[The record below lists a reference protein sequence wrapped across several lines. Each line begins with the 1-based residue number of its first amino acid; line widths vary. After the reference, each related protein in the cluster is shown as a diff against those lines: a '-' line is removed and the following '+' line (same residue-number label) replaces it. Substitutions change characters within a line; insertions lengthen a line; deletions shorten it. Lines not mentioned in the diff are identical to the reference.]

1 MTIEMQEETE
11 ESLNRF
17 NRTQGYTMSHDT
29 TLSDLR
35 CSRRRPGFSLVELLV
50 VIGIIALLISIL
62 MPVLGRAREMGRRTV
77 CLSNLRSLGQ
87 AMYLSGPGS
96 VIQGIGFRRYATP
109 YEARGTV
116 RLSGAGGAVRNV
128 FIQDVATTGL
138 CVSDPNKTIDKV
150 TVKRA
155 GLLGIGGNM
164 IDNSTLTNSVVTS
177 NNSENFKIEPVS
189 GGIKITSARKMLIK
203 NVEANN
209 NIGTG
214 IWMDVSSY
222 NMTIV
227 NNTANGNTKHG
238 IEIEI
243 SDTGIVANNVATNG
257 GEDGILIFDA
267 GNIKL
272 FNNEVGGSSLFGI
285 KLAQDQRRQASLG
298 LYPEARD
305 PRYKNVVDPTVP
317 FITKN
322 IQVVNNVFGNGPM
335 FQLYAQDGRTN
346 RAVDTWGVVVN
357 GNLFNK
363 RILKVAPDSRM
374 VAWGT
379 DDNVTLERYETPALL
394 AAAKNPSWTNSQL
407 DNSQDIAATA
417 ALKYSYGANAVPL
430 PADVADATGLPL
442 GVKVV
447 GVH

>member
-1 MTIEMQEETE
+1 MFLDGSQLTQVASASAVVAGTFAVNDAANTLTI
-11 ESLNRF
+11 
-17 NRTQGYTMSHDT
+17 G
-29 TLSDLR
+29 
-35 CSRRRPGFSLVELLV
+35 
-50 VIGIIALLISIL
+50 
-62 MPVLGRAREMGRRTV
+62 
-77 CLSNLRSLGQ
+77 SNPSGHELRSSDLGQ

-96 VIQGIGFRRYATP
+96 IIQGIGFRRYATP

-116 RLSGAGGAVRNV
+116 RLSGIGGAVRNV
-128 FIQDVATTGL
+128 FIQDVATVGL
-138 CVSDPNKTIDKV
+138 SVSDPNKQIDKV

-164 IDNSTLTNSVVTS
+164 IDNSTLTNSVVS
-177 NNSENFKIEPVS
+177 NDNSENFNVEPAS
-189 GGIKITSARKMLIK
+189 GGIKITSARKMLIS

-227 NNTANGNTKHG
+227 NSTANANTKHG
-238 IEIEI
+238 IELEI
-243 SDTGIVANNVATNG
+243 SDTALVANNVATNG
-257 GEDGILIFDA
+257 GEDGILVFDT
-267 GNIKL
+267 GNVKL

-285 KLAQDQRRQASLG
+285 KLAQDARRQAALG
-298 LYPEARD
+298 SYPEARD

-317 FITKN
+317 FITQN

-335 FQLYAQDGRTN
+335 FQLYAQDGATH
-346 RAVDTWGVVVN
+346 RAVDDWNVIVN

-363 RILKVAPDSRM
+363 RILKDAPDSRM

-379 DDNVTLERYETPALL
+379 DDNVTLERYETPDAL
-394 AAAKNPSWTNSQL
+394 AAAKNSSWTNSQL
-407 DNSQDIAATA
+407 SDSRDIAATA
-417 ALKYSYGANAVPL
+417 ALKYNYGANAVPL
-430 PADVADATGLPL
+430 PADIADATGLPA
-442 GVKVV
+442 GAKVV